1 MKETY
6 GSFIGGTQ
14 VRYSATGIDLEEVFL
29 DDDIGEQRLQL
40 AVREIK
46 SFFDFLNT
54 HTLKQ
59 DETYDKTRSITTI
72 EGIHD
77 RVMLALSNLDTDP
90 LVQNGTKMQIG
101 EFRLLLVTQI
111 CALAGIHLKEHPI
124 LTQFLYIAEGTGGYN
139 MLKECSMLGQS
150 QGPPNSQRGAG
161 KKKFSYTVEQRSCIM
176 LALATQLRIGSLD
189 QYNGHQR
196 AAAFNIWHKN
206 MHHNI
211 QW

>member
-1 MKETY
+1 MLT
-6 GSFIGGTQ
+6 
-14 VRYSATGIDLEEVFL
+14 
-29 DDDIGEQRLQL
+29 LQ
-40 AVREIK
+40 
-46 SFFDFLNT
+46 
-54 HTLKQ
+54 
-59 DETYDKTRSITTI
+59 
-72 EGIHD
+72 
-77 RVMLALSNLDTDP
+77 NLDTDP

-150 QGPPNSQRGAG
+150 QGPPNSQSGAG

-189 QYNGHQR
+189 QYNAMDCLACECQGKRRLTSVVDVFIAGQHLYTLGSTGRRFFKPYGHI
-196 AAAFNIWHKN
+196 AWLP
-206 MHHNI
+206 MTPHHDRDF
-211 QW
+211 QQPG